1 MRVLSVGIKDLSWGL
16 ISEAG
21 AIKRENNTDFMD
33 KKRREKLS
41 PQYWQMLH
49 YNTKYYQNIQLLR
62 GVPGEGFQELQNSS
76 FLHHPFSLNKD
87 PALLRFQILIKI
99 L

>member
-16 ISEAG
+16 ISEAE
-21 AIKRENNTDFMD
+21 AIKKENNTDFMD
-33 KKRREKLS
+33 KKRQETLS
-41 PQYWQMLH
+41 LEYWQMLH
-49 YNTKYYQNIQLLR
+49 YSTKYYQNIQFR
-62 GVPGEGFQELQNSS
+62 CVPGEGFQEFQNSL

-87 PALLRFQILIKI
+87 PALLRFQILIKM

>member
-16 ISEAG
+16 ISDAE
-21 AIKRENNTDFMD
+21 AIKKENNTDFMD
-33 KKRREKLS
+33 KKRQETLS
-41 PQYWQMLH
+41 LEYWQTLH
-49 YNTKYYQNIQLLR
+49 YNTKYYQNIQFR
-62 GVPGEGFQELQNSS
+62 GVPGEGFQEFQNSL

-87 PALLRFQILIKI
+87 PALLRFQILIKM